1 MKSKYWKNV
10 NYNKWKQIMPDCQ
23 VRALCA
29 DIGVDYELAC
39 KALGVKCVPG
49 KGFNDTYG
57 VDLDVILVK
66 FKKFFGPLTDM
77 LDLVDDPV
85 QALTNGITL
94 NDWLEAHKKDNAKY
108 LVYLDDDKAM
118 DGGHIVCA
126 YCYPDKLYFID
137 TFDCGEM
144 FVQAWTKVKKVIP
157 KDSDQHWKYDKQLK
171 KFI

>member
-1 MKSKYWKNV
+1 MIKENEFKTKVAKNLIYYRKANNLTQSDLAQKLNYSDKAISKWERGENL
-10 NYNKWKQIMPDCQ
+10 PD
-23 VRALCA
+23 L
-29 DIGVDYELAC
+29 Y
-39 KALGVKCVPG
+39 
-49 KGFNDTYG
+49 
-57 VDLDVILVK
+57 ILTTISS
-66 FKKFFGPLTDM
+66 LY
-77 LDLVDDPV
+77 
-85 QALTNGITL
+85 GITL